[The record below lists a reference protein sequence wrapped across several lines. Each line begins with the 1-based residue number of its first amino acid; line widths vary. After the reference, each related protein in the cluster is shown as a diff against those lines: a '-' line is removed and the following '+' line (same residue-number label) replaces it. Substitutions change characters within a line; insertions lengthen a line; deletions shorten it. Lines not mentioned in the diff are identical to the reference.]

1 MTLLALII
9 ALILLAIAALH
20 AYWGFGGVWPGRDAA
35 DCARRIVGARGI
47 GQMPGP
53 VPSFAVVAAL
63 VVVMLVTL
71 SLGGRINLPIPA
83 GLVFLV
89 AIAAALVFLGRGIA
103 GFTPAWRRLTPE
115 QPFATL
121 DVRYYS
127 PLCLAIGA
135 GIAILAVQGL
145 TA

>member
-1 MTLLALII
+1 MTLLAAPI
-9 ALILLAIAALH
+9 ALVLLAIAALH

-35 DCARRIVGARGI
+35 DCARRVGGARRAAHARA
-47 GQMPGP
+47 GP
-53 VPSFAVVAAL
+53 QLRGRRSARRRVAGHAVSREL
-63 VVVMLVTL
+63 
-71 SLGGRINLPIPA
+71 IDLPIPA

>member
-1 MTLLALII
+1 MTLLAAPI
-9 ALILLAIAALH
+9 ALVLLAIAALH

-35 DCARRIVGARGI
+35 DCARRVVGARGI
-47 GQMPGP
+47 QWMPGP

>member
-20 AYWGFGGVWPGRDAA
+20 AYWGFGGAWPGRDAA
-35 DCARRIVGARGI
+35 DCARRVGGFPGARR
-47 GQMPGP
+47 MPGP
-53 VPSFAVVAAL
+53 GPSFAV
-63 VVVMLVTL
+63 
-71 SLGGRINLPIPA
+71 
-83 GLVFLV
+83 
-89 AIAAALVFLGRGIA
+89 AAALLAAALLVMLEGDLIALPVPAVLVSLATLCAAFVFLGRGIA

>member
-1 MTLLALII
+1 MTFLAATI
-9 ALILLAIAALH
+9 ALVLVALAALH
-20 AYWGFGGVWPGRDAA
+20 AYWGFGGVWPGRDAE
-35 DCARRIVGARGI
+35 DCVRRVAGFSGVRR
-47 GQMPGP
+47 MPGP
-53 VPSFAVVAAL
+53 GPSFAVAAALLAAAAL
-63 VVVMLVTL
+63 VTREGGLIATSVHAGFFSFATL
-71 SLGGRINLPIPA
+71 C
-83 GLVFLV
+83 
-89 AIAAALVFLGRGIA
+89 AALVFLGRGIA

-135 GIAILAVQGL
+135 GMAILALQGL

>member
-1 MTLLALII
+1 MTLLAATI
-9 ALILLAIAALH
+9 ALVLVALAALH
-20 AYWGFGGVWPGRDAA
+20 AYWGFGGVWPGRDAE
-35 DCARRIVGARGI
+35 DCVRRVAGFSGVRH
-47 GQMPGP
+47 MPGP
-53 VPSFAVVAAL
+53 GPSFAVAAAL
-63 VVVMLVTL
+63 LASALLTMLESGLILSPPPSMLVSFATL
-71 SLGGRINLPIPA
+71 C
-83 GLVFLV
+83 
-89 AIAAALVFLGRGIA
+89 AALVFLGRGIA

-135 GIAILAVQGL
+135 GMAILAVQGL

>member
-1 MTLLALII
+1 MTLLAAPI
-9 ALILLAIAALH
+9 AVVLLAIAALH

-47 GQMPGP
+47 RQMPGP

-71 SLGGRINLPIPA
+71 SLGGRIDLPIPA

>member
-1 MTLLALII
+1 MTLLSA
-9 ALILLAIAALH
+9 LLALVLLAVAAIH

-35 DCARRIVGARGI
+35 DCARRVVGARGI
-47 GQMPGP
+47 RQMPGP
-53 VPSFAVVAAL
+53 APSFAVAVGL
-63 VVVMLVTL
+63 LVVMLVAL
-71 SLGGRINLPIPA
+71 SLGGWIGLPLPS
-83 GLVFLV
+83 GLISLV
-89 AIAAALVFLGRGIA
+89 AVPPALVFLGRGIA

-127 PLCLAIGA
+127 PLCVAIGA